1 MKKILLVSNS
11 QSFLERNTCLL
22 DRAGFKIYTT
32 TSAIDALDIHRA
44 QKKDLIIAILDM
56 PGMGG
61 DKMCSLI
68 RHDEEL
74 CKVSILLVCYPVPN
88 DIARASRCG
97 ANVWISKP
105 VNPVVLLHE
114 VGKLITIPT
123 RIDHC
128 TSVHGILKSR
138 IFSGILRNVSVSGI
152 LCETDMFL
160 HPDELITN
168 MSFTIGSREIIA
180 DGTVVRLVSMSDG
193 MYNYGIQ
200 FIGLAPG
207 YREGIENF
215 VATY

>member
-1 MKKILLVSNS
+1 MKKILLVSNL

-32 TSAIDALDIHRA
+32 TSAIDALHIQRA
-44 QKKDLIIAILDM
+44 QKIDLIIAILDM
-56 PGMGG
+56 PEMGG

-68 RHDEEL
+68 RQYEES
-74 CKVSILLVCYPVPN
+74 CKVSIILVCYPVPN

-114 VGKLITIPT
+114 VGKLLTIPT
-123 RIDHC
+123 RIDHRA
-128 TSVHGILKSR
+128 SVDGIMKSKL
-138 IFSGILRNVSVSGI
+138 FSGILRNVSVSGI

-160 HPDELITN
+160 SPDELITD
-168 MSFTIGSREIIA
+168 MSFVIGSREIIA
-180 DGTVVRLVSMSDG
+180 DGKVVRLVSKSDG

-200 FIGLAPG
+200 FFGLLPG
-207 YREGIENF
+207 YREEIENYI
-215 VATY
+215 ASY